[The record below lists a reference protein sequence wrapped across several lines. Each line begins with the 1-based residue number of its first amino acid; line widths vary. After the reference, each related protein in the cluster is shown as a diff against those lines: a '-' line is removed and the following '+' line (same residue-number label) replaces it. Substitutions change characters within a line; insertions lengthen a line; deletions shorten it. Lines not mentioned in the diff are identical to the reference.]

1 MPRCQIWLEFLGAAL
16 VHHAKPGAQL
26 AGTVLLLVA
35 GTSRGQKLVLKS
47 WPHMF
52 CELVLRRESV
62 GNAT

>member
-26 AGTVLLLVA
+26 ARTVLLLVA
-35 GTSRGQKLVLKS
+35 GASRGQKLVLKG
-47 WPHMF
+47 WPDIF
-52 CELVLRRESV
+52 FELALRRESV

>member
-26 AGTVLLLVA
+26 ARTVLLLVA
-35 GTSRGQKLVLKS
+35 GASRGQKLVKG
-47 WPHMF
+47 WPDIF
-52 CELVLRRESV
+52 FELALRRESV